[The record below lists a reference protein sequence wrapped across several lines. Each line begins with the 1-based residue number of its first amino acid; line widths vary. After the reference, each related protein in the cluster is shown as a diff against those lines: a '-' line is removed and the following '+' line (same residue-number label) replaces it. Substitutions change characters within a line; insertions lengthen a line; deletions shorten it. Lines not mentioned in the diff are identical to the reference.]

1 HLYTLSLHDALPIFG
16 SVRGP
21 NGTLD
26 AGAHRELLVAD
37 LEGLDERLRH
47 SLRGLLDLGGA
58 AHVREHDREL
68 VAAEAGHGVSGAH
81 PVEQARGGLAE
92 KLVAH
97 RVAALVV
104 DRLEAAAVHGEA
116 AERRLA
122 RAGAV

>member
-16 SVRGP
+16 SVLGP
-21 NGTLD
+21 NGPPD

-68 VAAEAGHGVSGAH
+68 VAAESGHGVSGAH
-81 PVEQARGGLAE
+81 PVERSEEHTSELQSLA
-92 KLVAH
+92 
-97 RVAALVV
+97 
-104 DRLEAAAVHGEA
+104 
-116 AERRLA
+116 
-122 RAGAV
+122 